1 MGFTR
6 HPLLSRK
13 LVPWPL
19 LLRLGSSQNFS
30 DLLQPMQLHYLFSL
44 LPCQELKIGKFMH
57 LYQRGHER
65 GQQHLLR
72 YPYSIYGD
80 TITLSK
86 GLAPADPLYLAERDY
101 QTYYVGS
108 RHEQLFRV
116 FPCSY
121 SLRFLQAIMVLH
133 LWTHICHLQGE
144 KTWPQLMGKLLYA
157 TSGLSNYNRRYPY
170 EVPKPLFTH
179 TIV

>member
-1 MGFTR
+1 MIYT
-6 HPLLSRK
+6 LLEKSM
-13 LVPWPL
+13 L
-19 LLRLGSSQNFS
+19 LLVFRERGRTW
-30 DLLQPMQLHYLFSL
+30 LLIHTDASL
-44 LPCQELKIGKFMH
+44 DR
-57 LYQRGHER
+57 YQRGHER

-72 YPYSIYGD
+72 CPDSIYGD

-121 SLRFLQAIMVLH
+121 SLGFLQATMLLH

-144 KTWPQLMGKLLYA
+144 KTWPQVPTLL
-157 TSGLSNYNRRYPY
+157 LD
-170 EVPKPLFTH
+170 
-179 TIV
+179 